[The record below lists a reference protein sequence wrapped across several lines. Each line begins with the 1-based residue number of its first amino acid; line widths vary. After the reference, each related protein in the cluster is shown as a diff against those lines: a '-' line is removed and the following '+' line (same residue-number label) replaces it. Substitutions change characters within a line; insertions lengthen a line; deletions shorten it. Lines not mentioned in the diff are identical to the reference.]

1 MYGRVWMCMDV
12 KEQYL
17 TSSQVSRWDPGSGF
31 ILVEPGSIGRGPYFC
46 MCVYKINVARVKQLL
61 F

>member
-1 MYGRVWMCMDV
+1 MFA

-31 ILVEPGSIGRGPYFC
+31 ILVEPGSIGRGLYFV
-46 MCVYKINVARVKQLL
+46 CVLYKINVARVKQLL

>member
-1 MYGRVWMCMDV
+1 MRMDV
-12 KEQYL
+12 KEQNL

-31 ILVEPGSIGRGPYFC
+31 ILVEPGSIGRGLYFV
-46 MCVYKINVARVKQLL
+46 CVLYKINVARVKQLL

>member
-1 MYGRVWMCMDV
+1 MDV

-46 MCVYKINVARVKQLL
+46 MCVHKINVARVKILL

>member
-1 MYGRVWMCMDV
+1 MYGCVWTRMDV

-31 ILVEPGSIGRGPYFC
+31 ILVEPGSIGRGAYLV
-46 MCVYKINVARVKQLL
+46 CVYIK
-61 F
+61 